1 MARLPPFQVFREK
14 KMAMTLSPRFLKELG
29 KCSNIS
35 NVVVEFEL
43 DSGPARFG
51 FHGRNILPPAV
62 CRADGAWLADGTQRA
77 CGSDELPLVVPA
89 LKAVS
94 SLQNK
99 IDVRSGYTTR
109 GQFTAVI
116 TGRENFAAL
125 VRDEYL
131 KNRRVIRRDGFVAT
145 GFTWLDYAPTFTG
158 RVLDWSRRGDEL
170 TVVVADDLKEA
181 SAKIPAETEART
193 AYIDYRWMNP
203 VDIMTDIIVGRLGI
217 DPSLVDLD
225 AFAAERD
232 RWLESWKF
240 NRVLA
245 EPVEANQ
252 LLNELQVESNSFI
265 VHDGEKISFKVF
277 APPVPGQAVDE
288 WTERT
293 FLRDSF
299 SLKAGYREGFCNRV
313 VVYYDYDES
322 GSDREGNF
330 ESAVIAVDA
339 ASQDAF
345 EWNETATKTVKSR
358 WIRSCVFMEST
369 PIPGVKVC
377 HASTANGTG
386 TGLLSFDAASR
397 SLAWTSPSGAPGEA
411 ARLTR
416 DGKCQVYDADANR
429 YLRVLV
435 DTASL
440 PALNASTEV
449 ELSDAGGAGHAST
462 LAAKLLNRYR
472 DPVATV
478 SFDVD
483 INCMASGSSFL
494 KPTDMKD
501 LTTYEACSK
510 GASGWVRNRIM
521 LTSVRPD
528 FASGT
533 VSVEGVETKMSRR
546 YAFIAPAGL
555 PGYGGASAEDR
566 EYGYIG
572 DASNMTGGA
581 DGYHIW

>member
-1 MARLPPFQVFREK
+1 M
-14 KMAMTLSPRFLKELG
+14 MTLSQRFIEELG
-29 KCSNIS
+29 KCFNTA
-35 NVVVEFEL
+35 NVVLEFEL
-43 DSGPARFG
+43 DSGPVRFG
-51 FHGRNILPPAV
+51 FHGRNALPPAIF
-62 CRADGAWLADGTQRA
+62 RADGTWLADGSLRS
-77 CGSDELPLVVPA
+77 CGSDELPFVVPA

-116 TGRENFAAL
+116 TGRENFAPL
-125 VRDEYL
+125 VKDEFL
-131 KNRRVIRRDGFVAT
+131 KNRRVVRRDGFIASW
-145 GFTWLDYAPTFTG
+145 FTWLDYAPTFTG
-158 RVLDWSRRGDEL
+158 KVLDWSRKGDDL
-170 TVVVADDLKEA
+170 TVVVADDLREA
-181 SAKIPAETEART
+181 SAKIPAETETRT
-193 AYIDYRWMNP
+193 AYIDYRGMNP
-203 VDIMTDIIVGRLGI
+203 ADIMTDIIVGQLGI
-217 DPSLVDLD
+217 DTSLIDLD
-225 AFAAERD
+225 AFAGERD
-232 RWLESWKF
+232 RWLGSWKF
-240 NRVLA
+240 NRVLT

-277 APPVPGQAVDE
+277 APPAPGQAVDE

-293 FLRDSF
+293 FLKDSF

-322 GSDREGNF
+322 GSDREANF

-339 ASQDAF
+339 ASQSVQ
-345 EWNETATKTVKSR
+345 EWNETTTKTVKSR
-358 WIRSCVFMEST
+358 WIKSSVFSEST

-377 HASTANGTG
+377 HVSTANGTG
-386 TGLLSFDAASR
+386 AGLLSFDAASKN
-397 SLAWTSPSGAPGEA
+397 LAWTSPSGAPGEA
-411 ARLTR
+411 VKLTR
-416 DGKCQVYDADANR
+416 DGRYQVFDADANR
-429 YLRVLV
+429 YVRVLV
-435 DTASL
+435 NAAEL
-440 PALNASTEV
+440 PAFNCSTTV
-449 ELSDAGGAGHAST
+449 EISGAGGVNHAST

-478 SFDVD
+478 SFEVD
-483 INCMASGSSFL
+483 INCMASGSSFM

-501 LTTYEACSK
+501 LTTDEACSK
-510 GASGWVRNRIM
+510 GASSWVRNRIM

-533 VSVEGVETKMSRR
+533 VSVEGVETRMSRR
-546 YAFIAPAGL
+546 YGFIAPAGL
-555 PGYGGASAEDR
+555 PDYGGASAQDR

-572 DASNMTGGA
+572 DASNLTGGA